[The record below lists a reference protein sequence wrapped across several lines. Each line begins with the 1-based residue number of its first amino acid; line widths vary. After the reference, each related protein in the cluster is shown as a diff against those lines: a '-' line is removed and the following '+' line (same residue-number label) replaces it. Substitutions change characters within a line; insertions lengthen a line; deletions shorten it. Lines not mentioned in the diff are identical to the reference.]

1 MPGGEMPPELAGF
14 PGGGGCHRRRA
25 SRRRWMPPGSA
36 GFPAVGEMPPGSAGF
51 PGVGEMPPELAGFPG
66 VGEMPQGSAG
76 FPAVGDA
83 TGVGGLP
90 RGWGDATGLAGFPA
104 VEGSATSLV
113 EHGVLV
119 RAVLPAAVRVGRRRV
134 RSLPAGRGGAEPAAE
149 KARAEVRAVPRGGAR
164 RALLDGRA
172 LVSRGSAR
180 FGGIDGPCTSVSGRN
195 PRRASVLH
203 DSPGGGA
210 EVRIASMSAVERR
223 LVQARGCDDGDAPD
237 DRHRRQSAKG
247 PRECGCTLRIA
258 AGAPPPFVRVA
269 REQRRAL
276 VGAHPTRKSERGP
289 DAFDFARGCAGFTTR
304 HGIARRSRTPYGIDA
319 SESPWVVRLLT
330 SPHVLSRVARG
341 PAQVLFVGVGCYKKT
356 LL

>member
-1 MPGGEMPPELAGF
+1 M
-14 PGGGGCHRRRA
+14 PGGGGDATGVGGLPGGGSAIGNRGRRA
-25 SRRRWMPPGSA
+25 SRRRGDATGVGGLPGGGGDATGVGGLPWGGGRCHRSWRASLGVGEMPQGSA
-36 GFPAVGEMPPGSAGF
+36 GFPAVGEMPRGSAGF
-51 PGVGEMPPELAGFPG
+51 PGVGEMPPELAA
-66 VGEMPQGSAG
+66 SRRW
-76 FPAVGDA
+76 
-83 TGVGGLP
+83 
-90 RGWGDATGLAGFPA
+90 RG
-104 VEGSATSLV
+104 ATSLV

-195 PRRASVLH
+195 PRRASVL
-203 DSPGGGA
+203 STPGGGA

-289 DAFDFARGCAGFTTR
+289 DAFDSRAWMRWIHDAARDRAAIENALRYRC
-304 HGIARRSRTPYGIDA
+304 
-319 SESPWVVRLLT
+319 E
-330 SPHVLSRVARG
+330 
-341 PAQVLFVGVGCYKKT
+341 
-356 LL
+356 